1 MMAALDTKAKAKKTL
16 GTVDYVESS
25 EFAQGILPT
34 KKDVIQNMLYL
45 LHPKRAGQAQRSKED
60 AAQLLAELLQEHW
73 LFCNLYTIATQSI
86 KKHILKVYEEF
97 SKLYQSRKRRKNE
110 LFTQKADDFN
120 RSSEQLF
127 DIFCTDTVTR
137 EKLEQYSGMKMT
149 DTEWKFLEDQRS
161 ERKMYFEDFMDKKQM
176 ETIDRRRKVESL
188 EHFRKIA
195 EEEREACKRK
205 EMTSN
210 RDEQSVEDVNDRST
224 DDSCIEHNKGIGG
237 FSHKAKRKRL
247 SSGWITGT
255 ATSTSFSESV
265 PPECQHIRMSIR
277 KVRPGFYETFDKYEN
292 C

>member
-1 MMAALDTKAKAKKTL
+1 MDTTTEAKKTL

-73 LFCNLYTIATQSI
+73 LFCNLYTIATQNI

-120 RSSEQLF
+120 KRSEQLF

-137 EKLEQYSGMKMT
+137 EKLEQYSGVKMT
-149 DTEWKFLEDQRS
+149 DMEWKFLEDQRN
-161 ERKMYFEDFMDKKQM
+161 ERKMYFEDFVDKKQM
-176 ETIDRRRKVESL
+176 ETIERRRKVESL
-188 EHFRKIA
+188 ERYRKIA
-195 EEEREACKRK
+195 EEEREERACKRK
-205 EMTSN
+205 GMASN
-210 RDEQSVEDVNDRST
+210 RDEQSDEDVTDRNNGDPCHES
-224 DDSCIEHNKGIGG
+224 NKSIRD
-237 FSHKAKRKRL
+237 FSQKAKRKRT

-255 ATSTSFSESV
+255 ATSTSYSESV
-265 PPECQHIRMSIR
+265 APECQHLRMSIR

>member
-1 MMAALDTKAKAKKTL
+1 MAALDKIKAKKTL

-86 KKHILKVYEEF
+86 KKHILNVYEEF
-97 SKLYQSRKRRKNE
+97 SKLYQSRKRRKND
-110 LFTQKADDFN
+110 LFIQKADDFN

-137 EKLEQYSGMKMT
+137 EKLEQYSGVKMT
-149 DTEWKFLEDQRS
+149 DTEWKFLEDQRN

-176 ETIDRRRKVESL
+176 ETIERRRKVESL

-195 EEEREACKRK
+195 EEEKEVRKRK

-210 RDEQSVEDVNDRST
+210 RDEHPVEDVNKNK
-224 DDSCIEHNKGIGG
+224 DDSCLEYNKGIGG
-237 FSHKAKRKRL
+237 FSDKAKRKRL
-247 SSGWITGT
+247 SSCWVTGT
-255 ATSTSFSESV
+255 ATSTTYNESV
-265 PPECQHIRMSIR
+265 PSENQHLRMNIR
-277 KVRPGFYETFDKYEN
+277 KVRPGFYETFDKYKN

>member
-1 MMAALDTKAKAKKTL
+1 MMAALDVKAKKTL

-73 LFCNLYTIATQSI
+73 SFCNLYTIATQSI
-86 KKHILKVYEEF
+86 KMHILKVYEEF
-97 SKLYQSRKRRKNE
+97 SKLYQSRNRRKNE

-137 EKLEQYSGMKMT
+137 EKQEQFSGVKMT

-161 ERKMYFEDFMDKKQM
+161 ERKMYFEDFVVKKQM
-176 ETIDRRRKVESL
+176 ETTARQRKAESL

-195 EEEREACKRK
+195 EEEMEGCKRK
-205 EMTSN
+205 EIASN
-210 RDEQSVEDVNDRST
+210 RDEQSVEDVSDRSK
-224 DDSCIEHNKGIGG
+224 DDSCIEHNKGIGS

-255 ATSTSFSESV
+255 ASSTSYSKSV
-265 PPECQHIRMSIR
+265 LPECQHIRMSIR